1 MNISPEQYERF
12 LTNQCSE
19 EERLLFI
26 NYLELYPEAL
36 EHLLHSTG
44 WDVFEENLHL
54 HPVYSSRMRDRFM
67 TYIDQ
72 QKQKRTIGYR
82 LAVAAAVLAIVSA
95 SLVWLLSAPKDRTVV
110 AAQLPAEAAREAWE
124 VVSNQSDSI
133 TTLWLKDH
141 SSIKLYAH
149 SRVRYKKEFTG
160 ARRDIYLEGTAH
172 FAVAKDA
179 RRPFTVYAGG
189 IATTALGTAFRV
201 TTKHAHNKVQV
212 ILYEGKVVVRVA
224 DSTVHTKANPVYL
237 LPGQELVMNTAGVY
251 DLRKTIAGTQEH
263 SSHKR
268 NKPVAVEGLTFT
280 NIPLEDVLQ
289 QLEQQFKTNILY
301 KSEQI
306 KTISITASFTDQDT
320 LSDILNILCT
330 LNNLQFK
337 RIGSEYIISR

>member
-1 MNISPEQYERF
+1 MNISPEQYQRF

-19 EERLLFI
+19 EERLMFTS
-26 NYLELYPEAL
+26 YLEQYPETL
-36 EHLLHSTG
+36 EYLLKNTD
-44 WDVFEENLHL
+44 WDQFDEDMHL
-54 HPVYSSRMRDRFM
+54 HPIYSARMRDRFLS
-67 TYIDQ
+67 YVNQ

-82 LAVAAAVLAIVSA
+82 VAVAAAVLAVVSA
-95 SLVWLLSAPKDRTVV
+95 SLLWLLSAPKGSTVIV
-110 AAQLPAEAAREAWE
+110 AQLPKEAANERWE
-124 VVSNQSDSI
+124 VISNKSDST

-141 SSIKLYAH
+141 SRVKLYAH
-149 SRVRYKKEFTG
+149 SSVRYKKEFTDTK
-160 ARRDIYLEGTAH
+160 RDIYLEGTAH

-201 TTKHAHNKVQV
+201 ITKPDHHKVQV

-224 DSTVHTKANPVYL
+224 DTTANTNAKPVYM
-237 LPGQELVMNTAGVY
+237 LPGQELVMNTAGIY
-251 DLRKTIAGTQEH
+251 DLRKTMAGTPAH
-263 SSHKR
+263 SS
-268 NKPVAVEGLTFT
+268 NKTDRPVAVEGLTFT
-280 NIPLEDVLQ
+280 NIPLEEVLQ
-289 QLEQQFKTNILY
+289 QLEQKFKTNIHY

-337 RIGSEYIISR
+337 RTGSEYIISR